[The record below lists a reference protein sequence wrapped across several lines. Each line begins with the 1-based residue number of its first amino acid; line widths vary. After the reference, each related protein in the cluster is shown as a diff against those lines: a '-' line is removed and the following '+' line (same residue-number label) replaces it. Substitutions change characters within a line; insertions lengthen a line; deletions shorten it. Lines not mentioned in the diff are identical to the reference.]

1 MLYLHIYFFFFFW
14 RIEVV
19 LVVQIDA
26 QDIVLNFQET
36 FQINFYKSNLS
47 NVGSDVGGGGGVVL
61 PHPMHA
67 KLHN

>member
-1 MLYLHIYFFFFFW
+1 M
-14 RIEVV
+14 
-19 LVVQIDA
+19 VQIDA

-47 NVGSDVGGGGGVVL
+47 NVGSDVGGGVVL